1 MKVKDIIF
9 LDGFSV
15 KLTFSDGFS
24 AQMDFSPALG
34 SDDPLCDPQVFRQGK
49 PNGLT
54 IEWPGGIDFCPDVL
68 RLWCEAGKVLS
79 PQETAQLLSS
89 SVRLAA

>member
-1 MKVKDIIF
+1 MKVTGIIF
-9 LDGFSV
+9 LDGLAA

-24 AQMDFSPALG
+24 AELDFSPAL
-34 SDDPLCDPQVFRQGK
+34 SADDPLRDPHLFRQGN

-68 RLWCEAGKVLS
+68 RLWCEAGNVL
-79 PQETAQLLSS
+79 PPDETGQLLSS
-89 SVRLAA
+89 SSRLAA